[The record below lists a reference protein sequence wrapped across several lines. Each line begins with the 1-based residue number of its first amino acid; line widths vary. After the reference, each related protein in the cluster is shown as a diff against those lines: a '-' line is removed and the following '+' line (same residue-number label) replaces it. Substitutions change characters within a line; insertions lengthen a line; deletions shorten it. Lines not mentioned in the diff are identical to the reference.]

1 MGHPKELSPNGYG
14 AMLIVLVMLPFVMV
28 FMTFYVT
35 CYDHGSSDG
44 YDYAVA
50 VMLMMV
56 AMALVLSIMVS
67 MMV

>member
-1 MGHPKELSPNGYG
+1 
-14 AMLIVLVMLPFVMV
+14 MLIVLVMLPFVMV

-56 AMALVLSIMVS
+56 AMAEL
-67 MMV
+67 